1 MRVATTTRRLSR
13 SGQSGQS
20 TAEYVGIVAFVALL
34 AVAVLAFV
42 GVIAPQAGDTVK
54 GALCKIGETVGAGGD
69 CGSSNGPDDRPGN
82 GETDPEDVDI
92 PDGLDP
98 DSDLVEVLLSTQ
110 RGRDT
115 LQWLADNDIEV
126 VIDPSQTGAYW
137 NGSEIVLG
145 GGQDNAAVFIHEAN
159 HARYTVD
166 GRSAE
171 ATELS
176 REDYVRDAILEE
188 TDGVV
193 QQIIAARE
201 FRDAGHTVP
210 QQPGEAAY
218 TQAYDDAIA
227 NGATPEAANQAGFN
241 AVNQEF
247 YNGGFVTSTNG
258 QSYPD
263 YYGAYWDS
271 VN

>member
-1 MRVATTTRRLSR
+1 MRSVATTTRRR
-13 SGQSGQS
+13 NQSGQS

-42 GVIAPQAGDTVK
+42 GVIAPQAGDIAK
-54 GALCKIGETVGAGGD
+54 GALCKVGETVGAGGD
-69 CGSSNGPDDRPGN
+69 CGGSDGSDGPDGSD
-82 GETDPEDVDI
+82 EQADIDLPE
-92 PDGLDP
+92 GLDP
-98 DSDLVEVLLSTQ
+98 DSDLVEVLRSTQ

-126 VIDPSQTGAYW
+126 VVDPSQTGAYW

-176 REDYVRDAILEE
+176 RDDYVRDAILEE

-193 QQIIAARE
+193 QQVIAARE

>member
-1 MRVATTTRRLSR
+1 MRSVATTTRRR
-13 SGQSGQS
+13 NQAGQS

-42 GVIAPQAGDTVK
+42 GVIAPQAGDIAK
-54 GALCKIGETVGAGGD
+54 GALCKVGETVGAGGD
-69 CGSSNGPDDRPGN
+69 CGGSDGSDRPGGP
-82 GETDPEDVDI
+82 GETDPDDVDI

-159 HARYTVD
+159 HARYTAD

-176 REDYVRDAILEE
+176 RDDYVRDAILEE

-218 TQAYDDAIA
+218 TQAYDEAIA
-227 NGATPEAANQAGFN
+227 NGATPEAANQAGFD

>member
-54 GALCKIGETVGAGGD
+54 GALCKVGETVGAGDD
-69 CGSSNGPDDRPGN
+69 CGGSDGSDRPDG
-82 GETDPEDVDI
+82 GDGHSDIDLPE
-92 PDGLDP
+92 GLDP

-166 GRSAE
+166 GHSAE

-176 REDYVRDAILEE
+176 RDDYVRDAILEE